1 MKIKVL
7 SDNLINQIAAGE
19 VVERPANVIKEL
31 VENSLDALAS
41 EINIFIK
48 GFGLSFIQVSDNGIG
63 MDYDDLN
70 KSIMRHATSKIF
82 TENDLENIKT
92 LGFRGEAIPSIA
104 SISNMEIYSKT
115 ANGDGHFLKI
125 SAGKVID
132 KGFYPCKDGCDVI
145 VKDLFFNTP
154 ARYKYLKSEQTEK
167 KIIIDYVRQFSL
179 ANPTIKFCLKI
190 DDKIILQTFGQAQ
203 PNDLIAAVYGET
215 FSKNLL
221 VVDNST
227 ANIKVKII
235 AISPDYVR
243 SNKNDI
249 NVFVNGRF
257 VQNYILKEAVVDA
270 FQGYIMQDRY
280 PMVCI
285 YLKLD
290 PYLIDVNVH
299 PQKLTIK
306 LINEYALKSLITQM
320 LKEKLS
326 KEYRKF
332 SENESYKTIF
342 NNFDTSS
349 TLLDTTFSTT
359 YLSEN
364 NHCENPITFFE
375 EKSLIIKDDNKIP
388 FMEYIGT
395 FHKTFLLF
403 QNAEGLFLLDQ
414 HAAAER
420 INYEIFLKKPISINT
435 LSEYLFP
442 YKPNLKDEEIKIM
455 IKNKAFFNRHGFLI
469 NNLGEVLKYPTELEN
484 VMLDDVLEYLINCI
498 LNMEEVD
505 YQKFLIDKIK
515 MNACKKSIK
524 ANHLL
529 SFAEISEL
537 VKRLSL
543 CDNPYHCPHGRP
555 TIIKL
560 TKQEIEKLFKRVL

>member
-1 MKIKVL
+1 MAIKVL

-19 VVERPANVIKEL
+19 VIERPANVLKEL

-48 GFGLSFIQVSDNGIG
+48 GFGLSYIQVSDNGIG
-63 MDYDDLN
+63 MDSDDLD

-82 TENDLENIKT
+82 TESDLENIRT

-115 ANGDGHFLKI
+115 SMGDGHFLKI
-125 SAGKVID
+125 SAGSIVE
-132 KGFYPCKDGCDVI
+132 KGFYPCKDGTEII

-167 KIIIDYVRQFSL
+167 KIIIDYVRQFAL

-203 PNDLIAAVYGET
+203 PNDLISSVYGEN

-221 VVDNST
+221 VIDSST
-227 ANIKVKII
+227 ANIKMKII
-235 AISPDYVR
+235 IVSPDYVR

-249 NVFVNGRF
+249 NIFVNGRF

-280 PMVCI
+280 PIVSI

-320 LKEKLS
+320 IKEKLA
-326 KEYRKF
+326 KDYKKF
-332 SENESYKTIF
+332 SERESYQTFF
-342 NNFDTSS
+342 NNLDTESSILETTLSS
-349 TLLDTTFSTT
+349 T
-359 YLSEN
+359 YLEEN
-364 NHCENPITFFE
+364 KQIQNALTFFE
-375 EKSLIIKDDNKIP
+375 EKSLIIKEENKIP

-420 INYEIFLKKPISINT
+420 INYEIFLNQPVDIKV

-469 NNLGEVLKYPTELEN
+469 NNLGEVLKYPTSFES
-484 VMLDDVLEYLINCI
+484 VVLDEVLEYLINCI
-498 LNMEEVD
+498 INMEEVN

-537 VKRLSL
+537 LKRLSL